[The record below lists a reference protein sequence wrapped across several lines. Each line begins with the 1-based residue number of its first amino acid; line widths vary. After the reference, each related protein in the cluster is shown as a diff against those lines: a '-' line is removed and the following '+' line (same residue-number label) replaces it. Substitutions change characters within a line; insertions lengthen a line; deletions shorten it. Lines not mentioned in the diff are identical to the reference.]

1 MTSLL
6 TNPYRALCDELA
18 EALCGYALTGNVVA
32 LVFRA
37 RALLASSPDQDDAT
51 LKSIREHTPRYRMSV
66 IISTN
71 DSCIDTRMNVIWSA
85 LNSDTEI
92 LESVS
97 FPEKLFTSAPRK
109 GDIHY
114 TWELEDAEGELQAG
128 GSADSL
134 EDVQQEGNR
143 YLQTYAQDGPH
154 KLIIYQ
160 VVPSLAYQPLKRPL
174 SEFKL

>member
-1 MTSLL
+1 MKQDYPASSTEPVCSRPVDAMT
-6 TNPYRALCDELA
+6 TDYRAMCAELID
-18 EALCGYALTGNVVA
+18 ALDSGIPAGRIRMSPLA
-32 LVFRA
+32 DRA

-97 FPEKLFTSAPRK
+97 LPEKLSSYK
-109 GDIHY
+109 NH
-114 TWELEDAEGELQAG
+114 ELEANE
-128 GSADSL
+128 
-134 EDVQQEGNR
+134 V
-143 YLQTYAQDGPH
+143 
-154 KLIIYQ
+154 
-160 VVPSLAYQPLKRPL
+160 
-174 SEFKL
+174 

>member
-1 MTSLL
+1 MS
-6 TNPYRALCDELA
+6 NPY
-18 EALCGYALTGNVVA
+18 
-32 LVFRA
+32 RA

-97 FPEKLFTSAPRK
+97 FPEKLFTSEPRTGCTK
-109 GDIHY
+109 SCVSTIEEA
-114 TWELEDAEGELQAG
+114 TLR
-128 GSADSL
+128 
-134 EDVQQEGNR
+134 V
-143 YLQTYAQDGPH
+143 
-154 KLIIYQ
+154 
-160 VVPSLAYQPLKRPL
+160 
-174 SEFKL
+174 

>member
-1 MTSLL
+1 MT
-6 TNPYRALCDELA
+6 TDYRAMCAELID
-18 EALCGYALTGNVVA
+18 ALDSGIPAGRIRMSPLA
-32 LVFRA
+32 DRA

-97 FPEKLFTSAPRK
+97 LPEKLPTSEPRK

-114 TWELEDAEGELQAG
+114 TWELEDVEGEWQAG

-134 EDVQQEGNR
+134 ENVQREGNR
-143 YLQTYAQDGPH
+143 YLHTYSQDGPH
-154 KLIIYQ
+154 KLIIQ
-160 VVPSLAYQPLKRPL
+160 RHCVTTIEEVTNAQ
-174 SEFKL
+174 